1 MVCCQYCFALN
12 IIYGKEV
19 CFVNKVNVV
28 VIIKSVIS
36 TYTNV
41 LAERIVVFLRFT
53 FVEVGINQIFPVSI
67 NI

>member
-1 MVCCQYCFALN
+1 M
-12 IIYGKEV
+12 